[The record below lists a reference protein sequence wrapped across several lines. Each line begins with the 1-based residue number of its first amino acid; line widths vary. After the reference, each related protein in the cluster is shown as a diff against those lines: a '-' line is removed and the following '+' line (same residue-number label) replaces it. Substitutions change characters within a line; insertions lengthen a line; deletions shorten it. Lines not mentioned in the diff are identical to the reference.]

1 MANIIATR
9 YKAGAFVPLSPA
21 SIQDSFTDGE
31 IYYVKVDKKRY
42 MPRHDWFMTLIR
54 ESWETLPDD
63 LREKFPS
70 PDILRKRLLISAGY
84 ADIRSIVCSTDAEA
98 KKFAIFIGGSLDD
111 YTIMSVQGNII
122 VLATAKSQ
130 AVNNMDADT
139 FIQSCDNVLNELALL
154 LGTSKDT
161 LKARAIAL
169 QAPKRAQRQ
178 GTAPS
183 AP

>member
-9 YKAGAFVPLSPA
+9 FKAGAFVPLSPS

-63 LREKFPS
+63 LREKFQS

-98 KKFAIFIGGSLDD
+98 IRLTAFIGKSLDS
-111 YTIMSVQGNII
+111 YTILSRVGNIL

-130 AVNNMDADT
+130 AIDKMDADT
-139 FIQSCDNVLNELALL
+139 FRQSCDDVINYLAALL
-154 LGTSKDT
+154 GAEKED

-169 QAPKRAQRQ
+169 QAPKRGKRQ